1 VRRDVITIDGP
12 VGAGKSTVART
23 LARQLGYLYVDT
35 GAMYRAIGWKA
46 HRLGIPPEEGPA
58 LRAMLAETHLEVHPD
73 KEGMRVFV
81 DGEEV
86 TEAIRTPV
94 MSLMASAV
102 SRAPSVREHLVALQR
117 TLAENGGVVLE
128 GRDTGTVVCPEA
140 RWKFYLDASLE
151 ERGRRRYEEL
161 RGRLTVPDGH
171 RGGGG
176 QGEPVTREETLAE
189 IRQRDYNDTHRAH
202 SPLRRADEAV
212 LIDTSGITPAEV
224 VRRMLGIIS
233 RSGRIGRERLLY
245 RISYPLAYLLC
256 RILFRLQVVGRERIP
271 AGEGAIIAANHVS
284 YLDPPLIA
292 VAVGRAIASVA
303 RHGLFDVPVLGRL
316 IRWYGAFPVHQEA
329 IDIGAVKESLKR
341 LRQGELLLIFPEG
354 GRSADGRMQPPLP
367 GVAMLALQAGVKVV
381 PTLIEGPE
389 QALPVGAKWI
399 RLRPVKVTFG
409 VPLKFSPPVT
419 GRRNKEFYQ
428 SVSERIM
435 EEIARLK
442 EAEQGNPPKTAVIS

>member
-1 VRRDVITIDGP
+1 MRREVITIDGP
-12 VGAGKSTVART
+12 VGAGKSTVARM
-23 LARQLGYLYVDT
+23 LARKLGYLYLDT

-58 LRAMLAETHLEVHPD
+58 LRAMLAETRLEVHPGKD
-73 KEGMRVFV
+73 LPRRQAGEMRVFV

-86 TEAIRTPV
+86 TEAIRTPL

-151 ERGRRRYEEL
+151 ERGRRRHEEL
-161 RGRLTVPDGH
+161 RG
-171 RGGGG
+171 
-176 QGEPVTREETLAE
+176 QQEAVTPEETLAE

-224 VRRMLGIIS
+224 VRRMLEIIS
-233 RSGRIGRERLLY
+233 RSGRIGREGLLY
-245 RISYPLAYLLC
+245 RISYPLLYLLC
-256 RILFRLQVVGRERIP
+256 RILFRLQVAGRERIP
-271 AGEGAIIAANHVS
+271 VGEGAILAANHVS

-292 VAVGRAIASVA
+292 VAVGRAISSVA
-303 RHGLFDVPVLGRL
+303 RHGLFDVPVLGRV

-341 LRQGELLLIFPEG
+341 LKQGELLLIFPEG
-354 GRSADGRMQPPLP
+354 ERSADGRMRPPMP

-381 PTLIEGPE
+381 PTLIEGAE

-399 RLRPVKVTFG
+399 RLRPIKVTFG
-409 VPLKFSPPVT
+409 APLKFSPPVM
-419 GRRNKEFYQ
+419 GKRNKEFYQ
-428 SVSERIM
+428 SVSQRIM

-442 EAEQGNPPKTAVIS
+442 EAEQGNAPGKAALIS